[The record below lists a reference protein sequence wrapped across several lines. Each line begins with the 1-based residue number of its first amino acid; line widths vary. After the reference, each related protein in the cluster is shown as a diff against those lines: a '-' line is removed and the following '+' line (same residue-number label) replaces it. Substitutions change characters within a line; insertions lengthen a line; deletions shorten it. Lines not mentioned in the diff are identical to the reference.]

1 MAANLEPT
9 AAAAVVALA
18 TFQLWQSWQ
27 GTAPTLAGLRE
38 YSPNNITAKQ
48 QLMDADLTVGSLA
61 LIVGVA
67 MAIYT
72 RDLSILVLMVFSFGA
87 LSLWYHAVLASAPT
101 TES

>member
-1 MAANLEPT
+1 MAAKWEPT

-27 GTAPTLAGLRE
+27 GAAPRLSDLRE
-38 YSPNNITAKQ
+38 FIPGDITAKQ
-48 QLMDADLTVGSLA
+48 QLLDADLTVGSLA

-72 RDLSILVLMVFSFGA
+72 RDFSILILMIFSFGA

-101 TES
+101 HV